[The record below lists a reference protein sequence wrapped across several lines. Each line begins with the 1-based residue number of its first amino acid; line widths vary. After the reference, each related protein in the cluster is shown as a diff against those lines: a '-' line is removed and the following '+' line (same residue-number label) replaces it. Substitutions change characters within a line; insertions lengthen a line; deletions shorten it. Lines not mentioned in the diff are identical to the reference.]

1 MVERDARQDSGLKAI
16 CSSHRLK
23 CTSVL
28 KANMSSLG
36 SAEATQTSEMN
47 EDIRLLVTI
56 FRLAKISQVRTRSK
70 RRAVVYSVCTSW
82 RR

>member
-1 MVERDARQDSGLKAI
+1 MNVVTGSWFMVKRDARQDSGLKAI

-36 SAEATQTSEMN
+36 SAEASVRLDPGQATQTPGHGSR
-47 EDIRLLVTI
+47 D
-56 FRLAKISQVRTRSK
+56 LADPGSG
-70 RRAVVYSVCTSW
+70 
-82 RR
+82 